1 MHLTRTA
8 FQIHRLL
15 SYVAFAQMLAWIGG
29 GVVFSLIP
37 FDSVV
42 KGGAVVEKPTPRLP
56 GEWRESLSATMPRVG
71 EVSKLET
78 FAGPHGT
85 AFRVR
90 GDSGQAFVPAD
101 GSPWRAPDSAGVA
114 RWARA
119 LYRGGGEL
127 SRVSR
132 IERARPLVGI
142 VQEAGERRDLWRA
155 NFSDRLHTRF
165 YFDGPSGE
173 FLMVRNDAWVL
184 YDFFFRLHVMDY
196 AGGEDFN
203 NLLLRAFAVLSLAF
217 AISGAVLTYSAA
229 RRALLASRRG
239 RSSAGPTTHKDRSL

>member
-1 MHLTRTA
+1 M
-8 FQIHRLL
+8 
-15 SYVAFAQMLAWIGG
+15 
-29 GVVFSLIP
+29 
-37 FDSVV
+37 
-42 KGGAVVEKPTPRLP
+42 
-56 GEWRESLSATMPRVG
+56 
-71 EVSKLET
+71 
-78 FAGPHGT
+78 
-85 AFRVR
+85 R
-90 GDSGQAFVPAD
+90 GDSGQAFVPED

-196 AGGEDFN
+196 QGGDDFN
-203 NLLLRAFAVLSLAF
+203 NPLLRAAATVALGLVLTGLVLLGLSL
-217 AISGAVLTYSAA
+217 
-229 RRALLASRRG
+229 RRRWRRRG
-239 RSSAGPTTHKDRSL
+239 VRGA